1 MPATLSRARSLISTT
16 LLGSAPP
23 GLRAELLLQHG
34 HETRVAVAQ
43 RVDEPVPVVGVD
55 VGGGVR
61 ATDRGHGPDMVDVAV
76 RQQHRCW
83 PEAVGRQH
91 LPEGLLDPDPGID
104 DDALLTRGRREHVA
118 VRVKREGGERDGQ
131 HAGSLTAPSEPA
143 QRHTAIVACC
153 EKVESSRTRDPMS
166 TTSRTTVP
174 KMTERPG

>member
-1 MPATLSRARSLISTT
+1 MEDLEVHAGHPEPGAVLDLDDVARLR
-16 LLGSAPP
+16 PP

-43 RVDEPVPVVGVD
+43 RVYEPVPVVGVD

-61 ATDRGHGPDMVDVAV
+61 ATDRRHGPDMVDVAV
-76 RQQHRCW
+76 RQQHRCR
-83 PEAVGRQH
+83 PEVVGRQH

-131 HAGSLTAPSEPA
+131 HAGSLTAPRASPA
-143 QRHTAIVACC
+143 AYGNC
-153 EKVESSRTRDPMS
+153 
-166 TTSRTTVP
+166 
-174 KMTERPG
+174 GLL

>member
-23 GLRAELLLQHG
+23 GLQAELLLQHG

-61 ATDRGHGPDMVDVAV
+61 ATGRRHGPDMVDVAV
-76 RQQHRCW
+76 RQQHRCR
-83 PEAVGRQH
+83 PEVVGRQH

-104 DDALLTRGRREHVA
+104 DDALTHPRTARARSSSCQTRGS
-118 VRVKREGGERDGQ
+118 GERDGQ
-131 HAGSLTAPSEPA
+131 HAGSLTAPSEASPA
-143 QRHTAIVACC
+143 AYGNC
-153 EKVESSRTRDPMS
+153 
-166 TTSRTTVP
+166 
-174 KMTERPG
+174 GLL